1 MGGIAKSLSCQFV
14 PGLWVT
20 TDIFLSLDYIE
31 GWQTQT
37 IEFFFW
43 SPWIWYV
50 CLEVQESGLPR
61 ALPHDEPLLPSPI
74 PVSKKIIIRPLEP
87 LYQDISSDRNI
98 L

>member
-37 IEFFFW
+37 IEFFF
-43 SPWIWYV
+43 
-50 CLEVQESGLPR
+50 
-61 ALPHDEPLLPSPI
+61 
-74 PVSKKIIIRPLEP
+74 LEP
-87 LYQDISSDRNI
+87 LDLVCLFGGSGIRSTPCPSPR
-98 L
+98 